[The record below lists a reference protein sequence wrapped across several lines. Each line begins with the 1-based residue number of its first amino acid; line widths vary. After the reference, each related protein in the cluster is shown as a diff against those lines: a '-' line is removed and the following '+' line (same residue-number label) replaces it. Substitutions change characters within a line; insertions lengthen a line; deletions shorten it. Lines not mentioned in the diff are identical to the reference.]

1 MASINKSLLKLLR
14 ETHDAVICN
23 IKEHRIVRSF
33 THILV
38 TVVDNPTS
46 STTISTN
53 DSYIV
58 FLFHRAMIMIPVS
71 QLIWVLIFI
80 YCTLHGRIKGT
91 KCALFSI
98 K

>member
-1 MASINKSLLKLLR
+1 MESLLKLLR
-14 ETHDAVICN
+14 EMHNAVIF
-23 IKEHRIVRSF
+23 KEHRIVKSF
-33 THILV
+33 VHILV

-53 DSYIV
+53 DSYYSLP
-58 FLFHRAMIMIPVS
+58 FSLGDDNDSCQA
-71 QLIWVLIFI
+71 LIFI
-80 YCTLHGRIKGT
+80 YCTLLWQIKGT